1 MATPNV
7 STITQNLAEL
17 VAFTRAL
24 QWASQNPSARGRP
37 ICIRYSSEYSARV
50 GTGAWKAKKH
60 KAMAEE
66 ARQAWK
72 QLKLV
77 SRGQAWIR
85 FARADATAAANA
97 ARGQRGERVRRE
109 TVD

>member
-1 MATPNV
+1 M
-7 STITQNLAEL
+7 
-17 VAFTRAL
+17 
-24 QWASQNPSARGRP
+24 
-37 ICIRYSSEYSARV
+37 